1 MTRSEKASFYIIV
14 LSILLIGVCSFMPIE
29 VYSSAYWFV
38 LWIAVAIAL
47 IALIARFR
55 LWRNLPAFIMHVS
68 FLCMIAGGFCSAMFS
83 KRGTLHLSPME
94 TTNTYT
100 DKEGQQQELPTSV
113 TLLSFAPEY
122 YPGMQFP
129 KDFRSVLLTE
139 DGDTMRISMNHIGRY
154 AGYRLYQS
162 SYDSKG
168 GTILTV
174 TSDTIG
180 ISLVYIG
187 FLLFTISGAIYLIK
201 AFKKKK
207 QHIAMKMVAAVA
219 FLMSNGEAMAVPAV
233 NPNLADSLAYQQVI
247 FNGETVSFSTVATK
261 FTYKMTGRGDVGGLS
276 PEAFV
281 ASLIKYPEEWRSV
294 PFIKI
299 KKTPLRD
306 TLKIKGEYASVSDLY
321 DKDGNYLPA
330 SLFKDGVG
338 ALDEDILLLDDRVS
352 LLVRLWT
359 GDLFTPIFK
368 ESSLNRNETSVA
380 FEVLYNKTKP
390 IRLMFILSIVLS
402 LTIILASTLK
412 KEFRGRIPMLI
423 LGSLGCGVMIWEWY
437 ISERFPLTN
446 TTDMIAFTATVVT
459 LVSAYTSFRQH
470 SQLMSGLG
478 MLAASFLYLVAWIG
492 QKDPVIGPVMPV
504 LASPWLS
511 IHVSLVMTSYA
522 ILGFTLPVAVN
533 ALLMPR
539 LRGELTSFAISL
551 LGPGTYLLGLGIITG
566 AMWANISWGRY
577 WAWDPKETWA
587 LVTMLLY
594 ALPLHRRLRLRS
606 NPKVCHIYL
615 ILAFTSILMT
625 YFGVNYLPSLHAYN

>member
-14 LSILLIGVCSFMPIE
+14 SSILLIGVCSFMPIE

-38 LWIAVAIAL
+38 LWIAVAITL

-55 LWRNLPAFIMHVS
+55 LWRNLPALIMHVS
-68 FLCMIAGGFCSAMFS
+68 FLCMIAGGFCSANFS
-83 KRGTLHLSPME
+83 KRGTIHLLPME
-94 TTNTYT
+94 TTDTYT
-100 DKEGQQQELPTSV
+100 DNDGNQQKLPTTV
-113 TLLSFAPEY
+113 TLLSFSPEY

-129 KDFRSVLLTE
+129 KDFCSVLLTE

-154 AGYRLYQS
+154 ATYRFYQT
-162 SYDSKG
+162 SYDNKG

-174 TSDTIG
+174 TSDPIG
-180 ISLVYIG
+180 ISVVYIG

-201 AFKKKK
+201 SLKKKK
-207 QHIAMKMVAAVA
+207 PHAAIKMAAAA
-219 FLMSNGEAMAVPAV
+219 FLMWNGEAMAVPAV
-233 NPNLADSLAYQQVI
+233 DPNLADSLAYQQVA
-247 FNGETVSFSTVATK
+247 FNGETVPFSTVATK
-261 FTYKMTGRGDVGGLS
+261 FTYKLTGRGDVGGLT

-294 PFIKI
+294 PFIGI
-299 KKTPLRD
+299 KKSILRD
-306 TLKIKGEYASVSDLY
+306 TLGINGKYASVSDLY
-321 DKDGNYLPA
+321 DNDGKYIPA
-330 SLFKDGVG
+330 SLYKEG
-338 ALDEDILLLDDRVS
+338 AGTLDEDILQLDDRVS

-359 GDLFTPIFK
+359 GELFTPLSK
-368 ESSLNRNETSVA
+368 ESSLKRSETSVTL
-380 FEVLYNKTKP
+380 EVLYNRTKP
-390 IRLMFILSIVLS
+390 IRLMFILSIILS
-402 LTIILASTLK
+402 LSMIVASAIK
-412 KEFRGRIPMLI
+412 KGFRGRIPMLI
-423 LGSLGCGVMIWEWY
+423 LGSLGCGIMIWGWY

-492 QKDPVIGPVMPV
+492 QKDPAIGPVMPV

-511 IHVSLVMTSYA
+511 VHVSLVMTSYA
-522 ILGFTLPVAVN
+522 ILGFTLPVAVT
-533 ALLMPR
+533 ALLKSQQ
-539 LRGELTSFAISL
+539 RGELTSFAVSL
-551 LGPGTYLLGLGIITG
+551 IGPGTYLLGIGIITG

-594 ALPLHRRLRLRS
+594 AVPLHRRLRLRS
-606 NPKVCHIYL
+606 NPKVCNIYL
-615 ILAFTSILMT
+615 ILAFASILMT

>member
-1 MTRSEKASFYIIV
+1 
-14 LSILLIGVCSFMPIE
+14 
-29 VYSSAYWFV
+29 
-38 LWIAVAIAL
+38 
-47 IALIARFR
+47 
-55 LWRNLPAFIMHVS
+55 
-68 FLCMIAGGFCSAMFS
+68 
-83 KRGTLHLSPME
+83 ME

-154 AGYRLYQS
+154 AGYRFYQS

-207 QHIAMKMVAAVA
+207 HHIAMKMVAAIA

-233 NPNLADSLAYQQVI
+233 DPNLADSLAYQQVI

-261 FTYKMTGRGDVGGLS
+261 FTYKLTGRGDVGGLS

-281 ASLIKYPEEWRSV
+281 ASLIKYPEEWRSI

-330 SLFKDGVG
+330 SLYKDGVG

-368 ESSLNRNETSVA
+368 ESSLNRSETSVA

-402 LTIILASTLK
+402 LTIILASAFK
-412 KEFRGRIPMLI
+412 KEFRGRISMLI

-446 TTDMIAFTATVVT
+446 TTDMIAFTATAVT

-492 QKDPVIGPVMPV
+492 QKDPAIGPVMPV

-511 IHVSLVMTSYA
+511 VHVSLVMTSYA

-539 LRGELTSFAISL
+539 QRGELTSFAISL

-594 ALPLHRRLRLRS
+594 AVPLHRRLRLRS

>member
-154 AGYRLYQS
+154 AGYRFYQS

-207 QHIAMKMVAAVA
+207 HHIAMKMVAAIA
-219 FLMSNGEAMAVPAV
+219 FLMNNGEAMAVPAV
-233 NPNLADSLAYQQVI
+233 DPNLADSLAYQQVI

-261 FTYKMTGRGDVGGLS
+261 FTYKLTGRGDVGGLS

-330 SLFKDGVG
+330 SLYKDGVG

-368 ESSLNRNETSVA
+368 ESSLKRSETSVA

-402 LTIILASTLK
+402 LTIILASAFK

-446 TTDMIAFTATVVT
+446 TTDMIAFTATAVT

-492 QKDPVIGPVMPV
+492 QKDPAIGPVMPV

-511 IHVSLVMTSYA
+511 VHVSLVMTSYA

-539 LRGELTSFAISL
+539 QRGELTSFAISL

-594 ALPLHRRLRLRS
+594 AVPLHRRLRLRS